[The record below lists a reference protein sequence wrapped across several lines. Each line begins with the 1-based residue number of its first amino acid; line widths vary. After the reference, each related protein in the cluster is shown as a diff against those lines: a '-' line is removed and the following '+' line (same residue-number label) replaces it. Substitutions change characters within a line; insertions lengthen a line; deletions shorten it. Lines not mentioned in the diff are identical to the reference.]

1 MKGCATAQQLMQTIR
16 EFIAKDC
23 LDAIPLRGIVV
34 FPNIVTSFEVSRKS
48 SVTAF
53 KNAEKD
59 GGYLFLVAQKDASVL
74 NPTKKD
80 LYSVGVVAR
89 IKHSVK
95 LPNGNYQL
103 VVEGTNRAELFEFN
117 EREESYK
124 AVVGVKTVQN
134 IVYDDEPQVEALKYV
149 WTVLGDYLKYAPHP
163 SDEILEAAKKITD
176 LGLLADYLASSFLVK
191 LEDRQQILDEYDPKD
206 RLELFASI
214 IERELDIL
222 ELDTEIHNRVRIKLQ
237 KNQRDAYLREQL
249 RAISSE
255 LHGESYGEDDDYDED
270 DELIEEINKNQLP
283 EAVRDKLLKEAGK
296 LKKMP
301 FGSQEAAVIRNYIEI
316 CLELPWETLSKDRL
330 DLVKAEKILNED
342 HDGLQKVK
350 ERILEFM
357 AVKQLSPQ
365 LDGQILCLVG
375 PPGVGKTSI
384 VRSVARALNRKYVR
398 ISLGGIRD
406 EAEIRGH
413 RKTYVGSM
421 PGRIINGLKLAGT
434 RNPVM
439 LLDELDKLTKDA
451 HGDPTSAL
459 LEVLDTEQNKSFR
472 DHFIEMPIDLSEVMF
487 ITTANTLETIPD
499 ALLDRLEVI
508 QMDSYS
514 ASEKISIAVN
524 HLVPKQLKRHGL
536 NKRQL
541 SFTESGIKEIIEFY
555 TKESGVRNLEREI
568 ASVCRKVAKKIVDG
582 KIKKMNVDSVAVRS
596 LLGAEKFTP
605 EYIYDKDEQG
615 VVNGL
620 AWTSLG
626 GELLRIE
633 ALSMPGNGKIELTG
647 YLGDVMKE
655 SARAAISYIRKHS
668 EELEVDPE
676 FATKTD
682 IHIHVPEGAIPKDG
696 PSAGISMAC
705 ALVSELSG
713 RTVKQSVA
721 MTGELTLTGRVLKIG
736 GLKEKSMAAYKAGVK
751 TVIIPK
757 DNYADIDE
765 FDEKIRSSIN
775 FIPVEHFSEVIQ
787 NALN

>member
-1 MKGCATAQQLMQTIR
+1 MQTIR
-16 EFIAKDC
+16 EFISKDC

-34 FPNIVTSFEVSRKS
+34 FPNIVTSFEVTRKS
-48 SVTAF
+48 SIAAI
-53 KNAEKD
+53 KNAESD
-59 GGYLFLVAQKDASVL
+59 GGYIYLIAQKDASVL
-74 NPTKKD
+74 EPSKKD
-80 LYSVGVVAR
+80 LYSVGVIAR

-95 LPNGNYQL
+95 LPGGNYQL
-103 VVEGTNRAELFEFN
+103 VVEGTNRAELFEFKEN
-117 EREESYK
+117 NGSYK
-124 AVVGVKTVQN
+124 AVVGVKTVQS
-134 IVYDDEPQVEALKYV
+134 IVYDDAPQLEVLKYV
-149 WTVLGDYLKYAPHP
+149 WTVLGDYLKYAPNP
-163 SDEILEAAKKITD
+163 SDEIIESAKKITD

-191 LEDRQQILDEYDPKD
+191 TEDRQRILEEYDQKD
-206 RLELFASI
+206 RLELFGSI
-214 IERELDIL
+214 IERELSIL
-222 ELDTEIHNRVRIKLQ
+222 ELDSEIHSKVRLKLQ

-255 LHGESYGEDDDYDED
+255 LHGETYGDDDDYDED
-270 DELIEEINKNQLP
+270 DELIELIGKAELSD
-283 EAVRDKLLKEAGK
+283 AVRDKLLKEANK

-316 CLELPWETLSKDRL
+316 CLELPWEKMTKDRL

-357 AVKQLSPQ
+357 AVKQLSPE
-365 LDGQILCLVG
+365 LNAQILCLVG

-398 ISLGGIRD
+398 VSLGGIRD

-459 LEVLDTEQNKSFR
+459 LEVLDAEQNKEFR
-472 DHFIEMPIDLSEVMF
+472 DHFVEMPMDLSEVLF
-487 ITTANTLETIPD
+487 ITTANTVDTIPA
-499 ALLDRLEVI
+499 ALLDRLELI
-508 QMDSYS
+508 RMDSYS
-514 ASEKISIAVN
+514 DEEKLSIARN
-524 HLVPKQLKRHGL
+524 HLVPKQIKRHGL

-541 SFTESGIKEIIEFY
+541 SFTEAGIKEIIGAY

-568 ASVCRKVAKKIVDG
+568 ASVCRKVAKMIVDG
-582 KIKKMNVDSVAVRS
+582 KAKKVSVDPTTVHK
-596 LLGAEKFTP
+596 LLGSERFTP
-605 EYIYDKDEQG
+605 ELVYEKDEQG

-633 ALSMPGNGKIELTG
+633 ALSMPGSGKVELTG
-647 YLGDVMKE
+647 QLGDVMKE
-655 SARAAISYIRKHS
+655 SAKAAISYIRKHS
-668 EELEVDPE
+668 DELKVDSE
-676 FATKTD
+676 FASKKD
-682 IHIHVPEGAIPKDG
+682 IHIHAPEGAIPKDG

-705 ALVSELSG
+705 ALVSELSE

-757 DNYADIDE
+757 DNYADINE
-765 FDEKIRSSIN
+765 FDEKIRSAIE
-775 FIPVEHFSEVIQ
+775 FVPVETFSEVVSI
-787 NALN
+787 ALN